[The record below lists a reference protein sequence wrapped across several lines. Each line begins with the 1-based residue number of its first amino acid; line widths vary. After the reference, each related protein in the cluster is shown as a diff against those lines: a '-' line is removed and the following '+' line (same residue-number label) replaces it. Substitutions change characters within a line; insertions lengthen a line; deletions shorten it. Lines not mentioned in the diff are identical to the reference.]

1 MDEETMNAEQ
11 LFWEINE
18 IIRQKMYAMSESE
31 REALVDSLVE
41 DTDDVVLSFDLATIA
56 ESF

>member
-1 MDEETMNAEQ
+1 MNAEQ